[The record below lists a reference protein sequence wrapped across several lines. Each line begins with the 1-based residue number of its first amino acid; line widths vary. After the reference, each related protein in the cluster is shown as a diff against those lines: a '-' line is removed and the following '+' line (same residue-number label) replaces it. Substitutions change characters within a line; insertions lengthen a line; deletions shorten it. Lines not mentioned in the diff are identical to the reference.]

1 MLKVEDALQIEAK
14 FSHEHLRTFE
24 DGDLIFMEGDDSR
37 EMYVVVQGEVVV
49 TKQAG
54 AGEVCLATLRK
65 GDFVGEMSLLES
77 LPRSATA
84 RAKGATK
91 LLAIQPGG
99 FLLKIRRDP
108 TFAFE
113 MLQSLSKR
121 IRVTNETLMR
131 ELGRAGSTTESL
143 KAVIQGSEFAGA
155 GQPKLEVVKK

>member
-1 MLKVEDALQIEAK
+1 MISKADSGARD
-14 FSHEHLRTFE
+14 FN

-37 EMYVVVQGEVVV
+37 EMYVVLSGEIIVTKKSGQGEVTLGVLHR
-49 TKQAG
+49 
-54 AGEVCLATLRK
+54 GEFL
-65 GDFVGEMSLLES
+65 GEMSLLES

-113 MLQSLSKR
+113 MLQSLSRR
-121 IRVTNETLMR
+121 IRTTNDNLMR
-131 ELGRAGSTTESL
+131 ELNRAGSTPETL
-143 KAVIQGSEFAGA
+143 KAIIQGAEFQNHELSEAETRALAETTGSST
-155 GQPKLEVVKK
+155 

>member
-1 MLKVEDALQIEAK
+1 MLKVEEALQIETK
-14 FSHEHLRTFE
+14 FSHEHLRSFE

-49 TKQAG
+49 SKNSAG
-54 AGEVCLATLRK
+54 KDVQLATLRK

-84 RAKGATK
+84 RARGATK

-113 MLQSLSKR
+113 MLQSLSRR
-121 IRVTNETLMR
+121 IRVTNENLMR
-131 ELGRAGSTTESL
+131 ELGRAGSTTESV
-143 KAVIQGSEFAGA
+143 KAVLQGAEFTATA
-155 GQPKLEVVKK
+155 PALEVVKK